1 MKKILLLLM
10 FAMFSISV
18 SAHQETKSF
27 QSQFGTVVTQNT
39 TTYTSMYTMSNGGF
53 IQLIYNIFNKVGH
66 TLYSTMNTP
75 EASKEEMITTG
86 N

>member
-1 MKKILLLLM
+1 M

-27 QSQFGTVVTQNT
+27 QSQFGTTLTQHT
-39 TTYTSMYTMSNGGF
+39 TAYTSMYTMNNGGI
-53 IQLIYNIFNKVGH
+53 IQLIYNVFNKVGH
-66 TLYSTMNTP
+66 ALYATMNTS
-75 EASKEEMITTG
+75 EGSKEEETTSIE